1 MCNTFFEKEN
11 LINLMISSFYF
22 SVCAFGL
29 YENGST
35 CSPCLKLI
43 SGSGG
48 ENLIDGDTSTCS
60 QVPFLSGTVSH
71 HYELGIHS
79 NCTQPE
85 ISVSVSVETSATCD
99 DLRDTVYMEIPLS
112 GCNDVNTQYG
122 VCDVINENQI
132 DGQRVCAMRCKCAE
146 SADQCMIHIFSGITP
161 KDISICEI
169 TADKQ
174 FG

>member
-1 MCNTFFEKEN
+1 M
-11 LINLMISSFYF
+11 
-22 SVCAFGL
+22 
-29 YENGST
+29 
-35 CSPCLKLI
+35 LI

-60 QVPFLSGTVSH
+60 QVPFVAGTVSR

-79 NCTQPE
+79 NCTRSE
-85 ISVSVSVETSATCD
+85 ISVSVSMETSATCD
-99 DLRDTVYMEIPLS
+99 DLRDTVYMEKPLS
-112 GCNDVNTQYG
+112 GCNDVSTQYG
-122 VCDVINENQI
+122 VCDVINENQAV
-132 DGQRVCAMRCKCAE
+132 GKGVCEMRCKCDDAAE
-146 SADQCMIHIFSGITP
+146 QCLIHIFSGITP